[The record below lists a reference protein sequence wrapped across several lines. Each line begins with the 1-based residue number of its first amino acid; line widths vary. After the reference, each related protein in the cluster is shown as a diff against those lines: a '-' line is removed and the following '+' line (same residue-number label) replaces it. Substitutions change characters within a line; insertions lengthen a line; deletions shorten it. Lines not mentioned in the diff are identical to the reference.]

1 MYMRVPTCTIGFLAC
16 FISIINEGGD
26 SDAVA
31 MLLEAGANRELVNKD
46 GVQPWASASN
56 PSIMQLLRPQKR
68 PRTSTVP
75 GSGSGSQ
82 DRRDCP

>member
-16 FISIINEGGD
+16 FISIINEAGD

-31 MLLEAGANRELVNKD
+31 MLLEAGANRELLNKD

-56 PSIMQLLRPQKR
+56 PSIMELL
-68 PRTSTVP
+68 STVP